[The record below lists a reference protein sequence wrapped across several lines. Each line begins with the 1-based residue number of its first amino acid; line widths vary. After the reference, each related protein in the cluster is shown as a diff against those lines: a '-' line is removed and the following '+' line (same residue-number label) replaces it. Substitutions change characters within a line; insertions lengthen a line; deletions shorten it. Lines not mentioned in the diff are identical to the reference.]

1 VKKSLL
7 KKVSTM
13 NIVSKESEKALLER
27 KNISIQMHH
36 VEELNEVPQDGQE
49 FAETPL
55 RVHRMNDSPVR
66 STRTNF
72 SKKLAL

>member
-1 VKKSLL
+1 
-7 KKVSTM
+7 M

-66 STRTNF
+66 STNQFQQKIIGGPNF
-72 SKKLAL
+72 FNINS